1 MNMTTKAKVG
11 AISTEDKKPTKP
23 EAEAPKPVDVPD
35 GNTPV
40 DRQETQEEHDSRR
53 PIDQP

>member
-1 MNMTTKAKVG
+1 MRDKAHVG
-11 AISTEDKKPTKP
+11 SESTQDHKDPKKPVATPP
-23 EAEAPKPVDVPD
+23 EAKPVE

-40 DRQETQEEHDSRR
+40 DRQETQEEHDARR